1 MKKKLYWGIIPLA
14 FFITVG
20 YGMKNMENHI
30 ILGDLALENV
40 EALAQGE
47 GGGESGTS
55 VGYCYLQGY
64 GGRTSGYKV
73 YCDRQTS
80 NGKIYPCPSE
90 SMGSYS
96 ESARDRCT
104 K

>member
-1 MKKKLYWGIIPLA
+1 MGYNTPCILYNCRLWNEKHG
-14 FFITVG
+14 
-20 YGMKNMENHI
+20 NHI

-64 GGRTSGYKV
+64 GGTTSGYKV